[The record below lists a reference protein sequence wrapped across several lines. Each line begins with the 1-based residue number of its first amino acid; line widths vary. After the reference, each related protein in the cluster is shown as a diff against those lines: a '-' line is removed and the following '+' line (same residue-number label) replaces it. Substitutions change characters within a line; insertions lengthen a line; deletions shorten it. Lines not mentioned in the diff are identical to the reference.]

1 MKSVKSNQN
10 ESEQHIPSYIPDEI
24 SHDEVQDDMSIENIE
39 EEVIDIDAKG
49 IEMNGL
55 VEDTL
60 VFNI

>member
-1 MKSVKSNQN
+1 
-10 ESEQHIPSYIPDEI
+10 
-24 SHDEVQDDMSIENIE
+24 MSIENIE
-39 EEVIDIDAKG
+39 EEVMDMQEDHVKG

>member
-1 MKSVKSNQN
+1 
-10 ESEQHIPSYIPDEI
+10 
-24 SHDEVQDDMSIENIE
+24 MSIENIE
-39 EEVIDIDAKG
+39 EEVMDIDAKG